1 MIKIETLESGLTH
14 TYSGTGVKIR
24 QLDTGIIYN
33 DAVDVIHHEYEETDE
48 PIAQS
53 DISDEEFGRMVKEV
67 L

>member
-14 TYSGTGVKIR
+14 TYSDAGFKIR
-24 QLDTGIIYN
+24 QLDTGIIYD
-33 DAVDVIHHEYEETDE
+33 DAIDAIHREYEETDE

-53 DISDEEFGRMVKEV
+53 DISDEEFGRMVREV